1 MCRNWM
7 GFTPKIRK
15 QQRRCDCDC
24 ITSTYQAWRCDSKAD
39 TKQLMG
45 YDHPIW
51 RRRGSLVSIDPSM
64 SRFLVEVSCVAAA
77 PSSSDSGF
85 CMHTLV
91 ALAAGPIWPA
101 HFYFVGRTNLPFWVC
116 SRPACCLIFFSH
128 FQISGGGTKADDHE
142 GPATCIAPL
151 CRRCGG
157 NDVPRRRGIHISGRW
172 QITRSRQQYLRAAP
186 IGGGIDPQQQE
197 SKQFKFRP

>member
-91 ALAAGPIWPA
+91 ALAAGPIWLSPSH

-116 SRPACCLIFFSH
+116 SRPACCLIFFLIFR
-128 FQISGGGTKADDHE
+128 FQVEVRRPTTMRARPRVSPPSAAAVAVTTFLVVAASISLADGRSL
-142 GPATCIAPL
+142 GPGSSIFA
-151 CRRCGG
+151 
-157 NDVPRRRGIHISGRW
+157 PRRSAAASIPGRF
-172 QITRSRQQYLRAAP
+172 T
-186 IGGGIDPQQQE
+186 
-197 SKQFKFRP
+197 